1 MVAVRPV
8 SRRADNHCR
17 AQKRDLFRSLVEK
30 NNMRITFKYLFA
42 LLLIVLIGAC
52 AVQKPRPTQTP
63 APVPPPTTG
72 PTPQSITVNGLEQK
86 IVDATNAFRSQN
98 GLSVLKPKVQLIVV
112 AQNHARN
119 MARQDKFGD
128 TDQNGH
134 VLDGHNFEYRIE
146 KSGYAFDRAAENVG
160 FQRVHGDPAAAM
172 MEDWKHSTGHS
183 RNMLTTEITEIG
195 VGAAQGKSG
204 RWYFV
209 QVFGR
214 PQGPLKQTM
223 LTE

>member
-1 MVAVRPV
+1 MSIP
-8 SRRADNHCR
+8 
-17 AQKRDLFRSLVEK
+17 
-30 NNMRITFKYLFA
+30 FKHVPA
-42 LLLIVLIGAC
+42 LLLVVLISAC
-52 AVQKPRPTQTP
+52 AVQKPRPTHAP

-72 PTPQSITVNGLEQK
+72 PTPPSIAVNGFEQK
-86 IVDATNAFRSQN
+86 VVEATNVFRSQN

-146 KSGYAFDRAAENVG
+146 KSGYAFERAAENVG
-160 FQRVHGDPAAAM
+160 FQRVHGDPVEAM
-172 MEDWKHSTGHS
+172 MEDWKHSSGHR
-183 RNMLTTEITEIG
+183 RNMLTPDITEIG

-214 PQGPLKQTM
+214 PHPPIKQTM
-223 LTE
+223 LIE